1 MGQLDRNEPREAQV
15 REMIRRKLLEAAP
28 LLKEYRVF
36 LYGSRATGQ
45 ARPRSDFDLGVY
57 GDRPLPI
64 KIFFEIE
71 AMLDEL
77 PTLYKI
83 DWVDFNRASQEFR
96 ERAMRDVE
104 IMYE

>member
-1 MGQLDRNEPREAQV
+1 
-15 REMIRRKLLEAAP
+15 
-28 LLKEYRVF
+28 
-36 LYGSRATGQ
+36 
-45 ARPRSDFDLGVY
+45 
-57 GDRPLPI
+57 
-64 KIFFEIE
+64 
-71 AMLDEL
+71 MLDEL